1 MGNGVAILPW
11 DIFCNS
17 GGEYT
22 NACGSEGSCAH
33 SVNGL
38 LYDFIIW
45 NARLSVSWFSQ
56 KLASIYIQMYI
67 F

>member
-1 MGNGVAILPW
+1 MGNGAAILSW
-11 DIFCNS
+11 DIFYNS
-17 GGEYT
+17 GEYT
-22 NACGSEGSCAH
+22 NACGLESSCAH

-38 LYDFIIW
+38 LYDLIIW

-56 KLASIYIQMYI
+56 KLASIHIQIYI